1 MAKFSLFSKRESG
14 TGNRPGGASPEVDL
28 AALEAFA
35 AGARASLEPLADPD
49 TPPWAGYDRHAP
61 AKITLSIRVN
71 DYHLAMIRHLAE
83 QGDTTQNRLLRRLLL
98 PEIEARALRDRPA
111 PAEPAAED

>member
-1 MAKFSLFSKRESG
+1 
-14 TGNRPGGASPEVDL
+14 
-28 AALEAFA
+28 
-35 AGARASLEPLADPD
+35 
-49 TPPWAGYDRHAP
+49 
-61 AKITLSIRVN
+61 
-71 DYHLAMIRHLAE
+71 MIRHLAE